1 MQYKIGIRNSD
12 VNTIQTNSFVYRQSS
27 LQVQTLN
34 GHDLLILL
42 CFVWISLKRY
52 FADTY
57 YQIMA
62 VCIQF
67 VLRFVTMVAR
77 HVTNIFAYLS
87 QGLSVMTS
95 LLWIPILYYHTVH

>member
-27 LQVQTLN
+27 LRVQTLN

-42 CFVWISLKRY
+42 RFVLSLKRY

-77 HVTNIFAYLS
+77 HVTNIFVAL
-87 QGLSVMTS
+87 
-95 LLWIPILYYHTVH
+95 